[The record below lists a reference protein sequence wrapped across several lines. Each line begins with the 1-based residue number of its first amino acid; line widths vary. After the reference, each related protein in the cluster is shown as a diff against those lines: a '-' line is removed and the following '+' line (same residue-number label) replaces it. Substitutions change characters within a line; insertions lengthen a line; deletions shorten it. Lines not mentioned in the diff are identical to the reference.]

1 MHLKYGG
8 NWKKISE
15 KLPGRPADSIKNRY
29 YSTLKKRLPPELR
42 SSRSRYLRLMPSVP
56 EPATTPALPDIPSID
71 KFFAFEE
78 PPKPA
83 APPLALVDE
92 QQTLNAKQKKERIMN
107 IYSKMAR
114 LEAFLNHTKQEI
126 KKIEKHSFGDGDGAR
141 MS

>member
-8 NWKKISE
+8 NWKKIAVE
-15 KLPGRPADSIKNRY
+15 LPGRPADSIKNRY

-42 SSRSRYLRLMPSVP
+42 SSRQRYLRLAPTSNP
-56 EPATTPALPDIPSID
+56 EPVLPETPASVD

-78 PPKPA
+78 PSPVNPSPA
-83 APPLALVDE
+83 DDKTVLDLTE
-92 QQTLNAKQKKERIMN
+92 KKERIMN

-126 KKIEKHSFGDGDGAR
+126 KRIEQSSIGDATAE
-141 MS
+141 MVL